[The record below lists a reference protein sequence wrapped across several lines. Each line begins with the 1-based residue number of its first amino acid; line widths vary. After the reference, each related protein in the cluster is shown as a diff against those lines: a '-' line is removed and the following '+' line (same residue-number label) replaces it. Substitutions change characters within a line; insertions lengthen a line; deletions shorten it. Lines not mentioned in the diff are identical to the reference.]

1 MKHTPLLLA
10 SLLVLLLLT
19 GPNHAT
25 AARPSLQDE
34 PIADMQLSST
44 AIRWTPHRSYAAL
57 ILTIAAPDGT
67 VVRQEFGPGVAPAL
81 DIAGIGGRRGIDG
94 IYTYELRAAPILD
107 AATRRALAAAA
118 ASGDRT
124 AIVERLRRE
133 GQLPAQLVQSGNFQ
147 IANGAFVSPGRAA
160 EPTHAS
166 EFANVAPQ
174 DVVTPDDQIVQGS
187 LCVGFDCVDGESF
200 GFDTVRLKENNTRL
214 KFDDTSASAGFPAN
228 DWQLTANDSASGGVN
243 KFSIEDITG
252 VKVPLTIIAGAPS
265 DSIHVS
271 SSGRL
276 GLRTSTPAL
285 DIHMNTS
292 DTPAIRFEQNNAV
305 GFSAQ
310 TWDVGANE
318 ANFFIRDLTAG
329 SRLPFR
335 VRPGAPTSSIDIAAS
350 GNVGIGTAAPTER
363 LHVNG
368 NVQVEGRIVEL
379 SDARAKQ
386 DFRPIDGRQV
396 LLLLR
401 AVPINT
407 WRYRADTTGERHIG
421 PTAQDFFAA
430 FGLGG
435 DAYHI
440 APLDANGVALAAIQE
455 LDRMVAERDARIA
468 ALEHQQ
474 AQISER
480 LARLERMIA
489 AQTGK

>member
-1 MKHTPLLLA
+1 
-10 SLLVLLLLT
+10 
-19 GPNHAT
+19 
-25 AARPSLQDE
+25 
-34 PIADMQLSST
+34 
-44 AIRWTPHRSYAAL
+44 
-57 ILTIAAPDGT
+57 
-67 VVRQEFGPGVAPAL
+67 
-81 DIAGIGGRRGIDG
+81 
-94 IYTYELRAAPILD
+94 
-107 AATRRALAAAA
+107 
-118 ASGDRT
+118 
-124 AIVERLRRE
+124 
-133 GQLPAQLVQSGNFQ
+133 
-147 IANGAFVSPGRAA
+147 
-160 EPTHAS
+160 
-166 EFANVAPQ
+166 
-174 DVVTPDDQIVQGS
+174 
-187 LCVGFDCVDGESF
+187 
-200 GFDTVRLKENNTRL
+200 
-214 KFDDTSASAGFPAN
+214 
-228 DWQLTANDSASGGVN
+228 
-243 KFSIEDITG
+243 
-252 VKVPLTIIAGAPS
+252 
-265 DSIHVS
+265 
-271 SSGRL
+271 
-276 GLRTSTPAL
+276 
-285 DIHMNTS
+285 
-292 DTPAIRFEQNNAV
+292 
-305 GFSAQ
+305 
-310 TWDVGANE
+310 
-318 ANFFIRDLTAG
+318 
-329 SRLPFR
+329 LPFR